1 MAVVLIAFLLYAVSA
16 FTAAIASLLWVPR
29 VPQATLAVR
38 ALRVGAIAGLFL
50 LALGTG
56 CDNARTVAGLFA
68 ANVPSGVFELRNT
81 TAAHKLMAEK
91 YPHGVHDANYILSW
105 FCFVCHECLGGM
117 FVLPGVYLWMVAS
130 FLPGRDQTTVCT
142 APGSCGHCRV
152 VCACAN
158 WLQKNRGKTAG
169 GFWSRFAGG
178 LHTALS
184 TTALCALGLALCL
197 LALGIGTAGFITYT
211 ATAPLELK
219 WIDSLGLWTWT
230 CGEDHKNPNGLFG
243 VFLSSYVWIAVGVLL
258 WQWRGVT
265 WFVVLQVLSFIG
277 QGVSAVAGEAIIL
290 PSNFF
295 EQVVTWAL
303 LLMGRKLHLQLQADQ
318 RVTGAWLLDSNN
330 V

>member
-1 MAVVLIAFLLYAVSA
+1 MAVVLIVFLLYTMSA

-29 VPQATLAVR
+29 VPEATLAVR

-50 LALGTG
+50 LAFGTG
-56 CDNARTVAGLFA
+56 CDNARTMAGLFA

-81 TAAHKLMAEK
+81 TGAHKLMAEK

-105 FCFVCHECLGGM
+105 FCFVCHECLGGT
-117 FVLPGVYLWMVAS
+117 FVLPGVYLWIVAS
-130 FLPGRDQTTVCT
+130 FLPGRDQETVCT
-142 APGSCGHCRV
+142 APGSCGQCRV

-158 WLQKNRGKTAG
+158 WLQKKRDQKTAG
-169 GFWSRFAGG
+169 V
-178 LHTALS
+178 

-197 LALGIGTAGFITYT
+197 LAVGIGTAGFFTYT

-258 WQWRGVT
+258 WQWCGVA
-265 WFVVLQVLSFIG
+265 WFVVLQVLSFVG

-303 LLMGRKLHLQLQADQ
+303 LAMGRKLQLQLQANK
-318 RVTGAWLLDSNN
+318 RGAGERLLDSNN